1 MMEIVM
7 KVSHYGMFT
16 DYGNQVV
23 DGVVIAAKELNWSL
37 AQVIE
42 IMEDISTVRGLHE
55 ANDTAVREMVYSA
68 IFA

>member
-55 ANDTAVREMVYSA
+55 ANDTAVREMVYNA